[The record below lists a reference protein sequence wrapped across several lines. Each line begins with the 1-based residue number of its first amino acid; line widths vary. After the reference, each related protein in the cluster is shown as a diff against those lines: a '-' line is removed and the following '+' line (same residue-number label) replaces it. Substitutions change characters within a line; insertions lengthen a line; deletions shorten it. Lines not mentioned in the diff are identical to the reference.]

1 MNNETKFSFDPENKI
16 VTNNETGSRFNVKES
31 NTGWINMTLE
41 PEISLEDRPVVSVNG
56 IFY

>member
-16 VTNNETGSRFNVKES
+16 VTNNETGSAFK
-31 NTGWINMTLE
+31 LE
-41 PEISLEDRPVVSVNG
+41 ENRNGYKITPVDNSPLEDRPVVAVNG